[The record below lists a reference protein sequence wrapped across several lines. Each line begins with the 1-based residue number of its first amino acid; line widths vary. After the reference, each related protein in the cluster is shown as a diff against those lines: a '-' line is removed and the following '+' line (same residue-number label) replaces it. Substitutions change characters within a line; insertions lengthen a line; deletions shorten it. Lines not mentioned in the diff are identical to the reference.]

1 MGGARLA
8 DLTLQQIVLRLCA
21 MVLIVG
27 VHGAVVAATACAL
40 GDPGPR
46 YDGRLKLSPLAHLD
60 LLGLASGV
68 LFSVGWIKPVAIDAA
83 ALRIGRIGL
92 VVIVATAA
100 IAVLVFAV
108 ALQLLRPLLLPFLSD
123 TPSTLTFALVETVGQ
138 LGIWFALINLLPA
151 PPLTGS
157 HLLTALAPAAGEF
170 MRRYHIYFALALT
183 ALAATGLVTRA
194 LEPVYR
200 VVGEIILRS

>member
-1 MGGARLA
+1 MA
-8 DLTLQQIVLRLCA
+8 DFTLQQIVLRFCA

-27 VHGAVVAATACAL
+27 IHGAVVAATACAL

-46 YDGRLKLSPLAHLD
+46 YDERLRLSPLAHLD
-60 LLGLASGV
+60 LLGFASGM
-68 LFSVGWIKPVAIDAA
+68 LFGVGWIKPVAIDPA

-100 IAVLVFAV
+100 IAILTIAV
-108 ALQLLRPLLLPFLSD
+108 VLQLLRPLLLPFLGD
-123 TPSTLTFALVETVGQ
+123 TPSTLTFGLIETIGQ
-138 LGIWFALINLLPA
+138 LGIWFALINLFPA

-157 HLLTALAPAAGEF
+157 HLLTAFIPAAGEF
-170 MRRYHIYFALALT
+170 MRRYHIYFALGLT
-183 ALAATGLVTRA
+183 ALAATGIITRT

-200 VVGEIILRS
+200 MVAEIILRS

>member
-1 MGGARLA
+1 LA
-8 DLTLQQIVLRLCA
+8 DLTLQQIVLRFFAL
-21 MVLIVG
+21 VLIVG

-60 LLGLASGV
+60 LLGFASGV
-68 LFSVGWIKPVAIDAA
+68 LFAIGWIKPIAIDPA

-92 VVIVATAA
+92 IVIVATAA
-100 IAVLVFAV
+100 VAVLAFAEG
-108 ALQLLRPLLLPFLSD
+108 LQLLRPLLLPFLSD
-123 TPSTLTFALVETVGQ
+123 TPSTLAFGLIETIGQ
-138 LGIWFALINLLPA
+138 LGIWFALVNLFPV

-157 HLLTALAPAAGEF
+157 YLLAALVPAAGEF
-170 MRRYHIYFALALT
+170 MRRYHIYFALGLT
-183 ALAATGLVTRA
+183 ALAATGIITRV

-200 VVGEIILRS
+200 MIADVILRS

>member
-1 MGGARLA
+1 LA
-8 DLTLQQIVLRLCA
+8 DFTLQQIVLRLCA

-68 LFSVGWIKPVAIDAA
+68 LFSIGWIKPIAIDPAV
-83 ALRIGRIGL
+83 LRIGRIGL
-92 VVIVATAA
+92 VVIVMTAA
-100 IAVLVFAV
+100 IAVLALAV

-123 TPSTLTFALVETVGQ
+123 TPSTLTFGLIETVGQ
-138 LGIWFALINLLPA
+138 LGIWFALINLLPV

-157 HLLTALAPAAGEF
+157 HLLTALAPAAGELI
-170 MRRYHIYFALALT
+170 RRYHIYFALGLT
-183 ALAATGLVTRA
+183 ALAATGIIMRM

-200 VVGEIILRS
+200 MVAEIILRS

>member
-1 MGGARLA
+1 LA
-8 DLTLQQIVLRLCA
+8 DFTLQQIVLRFCA

-46 YDGRLKLSPLAHLD
+46 YDERLRLSPLAHLD
-60 LLGLASGV
+60 LLGFASGV
-68 LFSVGWIKPVAIDAA
+68 LFGVGWIKPVAIDPA

-100 IAVLVFAV
+100 IAILAVAV
-108 ALQLLRPLLLPFLSD
+108 ALQLLRPLLLPFLGD
-123 TPSTLTFALVETVGQ
+123 TPSTLTFGLIETIGQ
-138 LGIWFALINLLPA
+138 LCIWFALINLFPA

-157 HLLTALAPAAGEF
+157 HLLTAFIPAAGEF

-183 ALAATGLVTRA
+183 ALAAAGIITRT

-200 VVGEIILRS
+200 MIAEIILRS

>member
-1 MGGARLA
+1 MGGAGLA
-8 DLTLQQIVLRLCA
+8 DLTLPQIVLRLCA

-27 VHGAVVAATACAL
+27 VHGAVVAAMACAL

-68 LFSVGWIKPVAIDAA
+68 LFSIGWIKPVAIDPT

-100 IAVLVFAV
+100 IAVLAFAV
-108 ALQLLRPLLLPFLSD
+108 ALQLLRPLLLPFLGD
-123 TPSTLTFALVETVGQ
+123 TPSTLMFGLIETIGQ
-138 LGIWFALINLLPA
+138 LGIWFALINLFPL

-157 HLLTALAPAAGEF
+157 HLLTALIPAAGKF
-170 MRRYHIYFALALT
+170 MPRHHIYFALAFT
-183 ALAATGLVTRA
+183 ALAVTGLITRA

-200 VVGEIILRS
+200 MIADVILRS

>member
-1 MGGARLA
+1 ML
-8 DLTLQQIVLRLCA
+8 
-21 MVLIVG
+21 LIVG

-68 LFSVGWIKPVAIDAA
+68 LFSIGWIKPIAIDPAV
-83 ALRIGRIGL
+83 LRIGRIGL

-100 IAVLVFAV
+100 IAVLAFAV

-123 TPSTLTFALVETVGQ
+123 TPSTLTFALIETIGQ
-138 LGIWFALINLLPA
+138 LGIWFALINLLPV
-151 PPLTGS
+151 PPLTGG
-157 HLLTALAPAAGEF
+157 HLLTALFPAAGELI
-170 MRRYHIYFALALT
+170 RRYHIYFALALT
-183 ALAATGLVTRA
+183 ALAVTGLITRA

-200 VVGEIILRS
+200 MAAEIILRS

>member
-1 MGGARLA
+1 LA
-8 DLTLQQIVLRLCA
+8 DFTLQQIVLRFCA

-46 YDGRLKLSPLAHLD
+46 YDERLRLSPLAHLD
-60 LLGLASGV
+60 LLGFASGV
-68 LFSVGWIKPVAIDAA
+68 LFGVGWIKPVAIDPA

-100 IAVLVFAV
+100 IAILTFVVV
-108 ALQLLRPLLLPFLSD
+108 LQLLRPLLLPFLGD
-123 TPSTLTFALVETVGQ
+123 TPSTLTFGLIETIGQ
-138 LGIWFALINLLPA
+138 LGIWFALINLFPA

-157 HLLTALAPAAGEF
+157 HLLTALIPAAGEF
-170 MRRYHIYFALALT
+170 MRRYHIYFALGLT
-183 ALAATGLVTRA
+183 ALA
-194 LEPVYR
+194 R
-200 VVGEIILRS
+200 VSHDR